1 MSVGYGPFIINYAAY
16 EFDRYEDT
24 TNGSVMHKSKVRS
37 VLMQAV
43 EPSAKPEG
51 DWN

>member
-1 MSVGYGPFIINYAAY
+1 MALSLSIMLLMNLTGTKTQQM
-16 EFDRYEDT
+16 D
-24 TNGSVMHKSKVRS
+24 SVMHKSKVRS